1 MRILRSHFFHKIV
14 RWGLGIHGLIHMI
27 EFGLNLY
34 EGAWMSAIFT
44 LFAGLLMI
52 SGALIDASHHD
63 ENSCKQK
70 TGEI

>member
-1 MRILRSHFFHKIV
+1 MNILKSQLFHKCV
-14 RWGLGIHGLIHMI
+14 RWGLGIHGTIHII

-34 EGAWMSAIFT
+34 EGAWMSAAFT

-63 ENSCKQK
+63 ESSCK
-70 TGEI
+70 